1 MKFRIEQWGE
11 DDGAEICEEER
22 KLQKNFYFMAT
33 TVMPAVV
40 GVKTWDP
47 KTTRHSLLRDVATV
61 TDETFALLCLENY
74 KVKWRRQHKNEMHEQ
89 QLRKSGGSPSSAPTK
104 GTIPKPRYTL
114 GRTGWNDKGLGRFRA
129 LNDLVAKGRAYANS
143 SEWDCRYKNRRE
155 EEYKN
160 AIRTTTAAP
169 RSLAVTVST
178 AASHVPVD
186 NAELERFLY
195 D

>member
-1 MKFRIEQWGE
+1 M
-11 DDGAEICEEER
+11 
-22 KLQKNFYFMAT
+22 
-33 TVMPAVV
+33 
-40 GVKTWDP
+40 
-47 KTTRHSLLRDVATV
+47 
-61 TDETFALLCLENY
+61 
-74 KVKWRRQHKNEMHEQ
+74 
-89 QLRKSGGSPSSAPTK
+89 RKSGRSPSSAPTK

-169 RSLAVTVST
+169 RSSAVTVST